1 MTTVI
6 EFGILFIVRRKL
18 LKVEFVGMC
27 SRGDKPNTPLQ
38 EDVIRLSKNIFE
50 GIAVHGLGRFNFFQ
64 NIQVLSSI
72 LSDIKA
78 C

>member
-1 MTTVI
+1 
-6 EFGILFIVRRKL
+6 
-18 LKVEFVGMC
+18 MC
-27 SRGDKPNTPLQ
+27 SRRDKPNTPLR